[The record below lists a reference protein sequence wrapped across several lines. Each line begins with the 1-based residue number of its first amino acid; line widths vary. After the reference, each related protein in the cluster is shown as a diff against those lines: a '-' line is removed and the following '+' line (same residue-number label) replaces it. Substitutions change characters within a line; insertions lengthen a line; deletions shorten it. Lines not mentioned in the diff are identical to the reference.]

1 MAAPD
6 VAFEPLRPFW
16 EAAARGELALP
27 RCGGCRRFVWY
38 PRACCAGHD
47 LWFETLSG
55 RGTVFSFAIVRRP
68 LYSAYA
74 DWVPY
79 ATGIVSLAED
89 PALRLV
95 TRFVDCAPDDLRI
108 DLPVRAVFRP
118 LASGVLAPHFAPA
131 V

>member
-1 MAAPD
+1 VQPD
-6 VAFEPLRPFW
+6 VDWEPLRPFW
-16 EAAARGELALP
+16 AAAARGELALP
-27 RCGGCRRFVWY
+27 RCPRCRRWVWY
-38 PRACCAGHD
+38 PRACCGGD
-47 LWFETLSG
+47 ELSYETVSS
-55 RGTVFSFAIVRRP
+55 RGTVFSFAVPRRA
-68 LYSAYA
+68 LYAAYA

-89 PALRLV
+89 PSLRLV
-95 TRFVDCAPDDLRI
+95 TRFVDCAPEDLRI